1 MQPHTSYKV
10 KVGLVALL
18 LLLLI
23 TEVVIDPDNL
33 FKINVS
39 RPAQPDLSLIDRAN
53 QILQPS
59 SYSQYANAV
68 TNNIFHVDEVQP
80 VAEVQEPVEIKQ
92 PAVQPFAMNLEI
104 TGIVIT
110 PGNEMVM
117 IWDKQKRES
126 HVLLKNEKLNQWQ
139 IDYIDKDKV
148 ELVHDTG
155 KRYEFILNEE
165 PPSDTVE

>member
-1 MQPHTSYKV
+1 MQPHSSYKV

-23 TEVVIDPDNL
+23 IEVIIDPDN
-33 FKINVS
+33 FFTINVS
-39 RPAQPDLSLIDRAN
+39 RPAQPDLSLIERAD

-68 TNNIFHVDEVQP
+68 TNNIFHVDEVKQVTEADKP
-80 VAEVQEPVEIKQ
+80 AEINKPT
-92 PAVQPFAMNLEI
+92 AQPFAMNLEI

-110 PGNEMVM
+110 PGNELVM
-117 IWDKQKRES
+117 IWDKQNKES
-126 HVLLKNEKLNQWQ
+126 HVLLKNEKLDQWQ

-148 ELVHDTG
+148 RLVHDTG

-165 PPSDTVE
+165 PPSGTVE